1 MLWELTY
8 TKRND
13 IMTINRPNL
22 GGIYGG
28 TANPLRQVFMIGVIW
43 RLAHDFGREPLN
55 LVEVGSWAGAS
66 ALTWGQGLRVHNNS
80 RGSLICVDAWKPYLG
95 RANMAD
101 ALGQEINQALELDKP
116 YQIFEENMQF
126 MPPSVDVT
134 VRRGWSAEVLPTLRD
149 DSSHLIYLDG
159 DHIYGAVAKDIKLA
173 CPLIRDGGIIC
184 GDDLEL
190 QFHELGGSNDRFS
203 DDVGKCIDQK
213 TGLSFHPGVARAVSE
228 KFGEVSSWSG
238 FWAMRRNG
246 NFWVPVSLEGMP
258 GQIPTYLDTQN
269 LMGLKALLMQLQ

>member
-1 MLWELTY
+1 
-8 TKRND
+8 
-13 IMTINRPNL
+13 
-22 GGIYGG
+22 
-28 TANPLRQVFMIGVIW
+28 MIGVIW

-66 ALTWGQGLRVHNNS
+66 ALTWGQGLRFHNNS

-101 ALGQEINQALELDKP
+101 ALGQEINQALETDKP

-149 DSSHLIYLDG
+149 DSFHLIYLDG
-159 DHIYGAVAKDIKLA
+159 DHTYGAVAKDIKLA

-246 NFWVPVSLEGMP
+246 NFGFRYPLRACPDKYRHTW
-258 GQIPTYLDTQN
+258 IRRI
-269 LMGLKALLMQLQ
+269 